1 MNHTPTLRLRD
12 FEPGQSINLRGPKGY
27 PFVSIDGHVRLI
39 DGALRE
45 IPAHWR
51 RIADAEPEVG
61 AVERDDRTG
70 DLFGDIETICAMA
83 SMPDGA
89 VIKGSLLEAAR
100 KEWR

>member
-1 MNHTPTLRLRD
+1 MRL
-12 FEPGQSINLRGPKGY
+12 
-27 PFVSIDGHVRLI
+27 VRVRRHI
-39 DGALRE
+39 RTVNGSPRE

-51 RIADAEPEVG
+51 HIADAEPDVG
-61 AVERDDRTG
+61 AVKRDDRTG